1 MLKQEMINNMVEAMD
16 IKKDELVLLHFWGED
31 NEREMLHM
39 FEYAVAMIG
48 AMSISLHQSRSINVE
63 LFCQMKSE
71 QFSEKYYSIFDKVD
85 TVIDICMYAPVLP
98 GENMTKV
105 GMAKYKDYM
114 RQLFQVLSSKS
125 KFVQIRIPTIA
136 NAEESILDTEEFI
149 SRMEDAYNIDYKYLK
164 TICLNE
170 INKLKEKTQLVLTTG
185 TDCRLSFDI
194 RGRSWNIDAGDGDFP
209 CGEIY
214 IAPNEELTNG
224 TIFFKKFYLE
234 EESFEDVILTIESGV
249 IVTSNNS
256 QINMR
261 LEELP
266 DGGRVVGE
274 LGIGMNSNVTELS
287 GYPALDEKMKGTV
300 HIGIGMNQMFGGK
313 NAAPLHIDFVYEG
326 DWTLS

>member
-1 MLKQEMINNMVEAMD
+1 MLKQDMINNMVEAMD

-48 AMSISLHQSRSINVE
+48 AMSISLHQSRSINVK
-63 LFCQMKSE
+63 LFHQMKSE
-71 QFSEKYYSIFDKVD
+71 QISEKYYSIFDKVD
-85 TVIDICMYAPVLP
+85 TVIDICMYAPVIP

-114 RQLFQVLSSKS
+114 RQLFQVLSSKA
-125 KFVQIRIPTIA
+125 KFIQIRIPTIA
-136 NAEESILDTEEFI
+136 NAEESNLDTEEFI
-149 SRMEDAYNIDYKYLK
+149 SRIEDAFNIDYKYLK
-164 TICLNE
+164 TVCLNE
-170 INKLKEKTQLVLTTG
+170 IDKLKEKNHLVLTTG
-185 TDCRLSFDI
+185 TDCKLSFDT
-194 RGRSWNIDAGDGDFP
+194 RGRLWNMDAGDGDFP

-214 IAPNEELTNG
+214 IAPNEGLTNG

-234 EESFEDVILTIESGV
+234 EFFEDVILTIERGV
-249 IVTSNNS
+249 IVTSNNI
-256 QINMR
+256 QINM
-261 LEELP
+261 LLDELP

-274 LGIGMNSNVTELS
+274 LGIGMNSNVTELC

-300 HIGIGMNQMFGGK
+300 HIGIGMNQMFGGN
-313 NAAPLHIDFVYEG
+313 NAAPLHMDFVCEG